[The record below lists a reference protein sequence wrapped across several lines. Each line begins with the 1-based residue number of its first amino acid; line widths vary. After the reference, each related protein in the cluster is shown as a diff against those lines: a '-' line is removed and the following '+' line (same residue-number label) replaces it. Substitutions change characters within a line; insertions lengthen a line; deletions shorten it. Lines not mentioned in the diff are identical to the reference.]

1 MQCLEFRQLKLTD
14 PYVNDQDANEHR
26 DVCTACRAFEREI
39 QNLDATTKEA
49 LSVDVPEGFAA
60 KILLNQALQPQQRR
74 PTRSSWLGMAA
85 SFFALAIGSVA
96 YLQLSR
102 APIEVSVLEHIEH
115 EQVITD
121 RKLEAAHIQQVMYS
135 VDAESSALPGEII
148 YASNCIIDGELVAHL
163 VVRDK
168 DQELTLVLIPHNQIT
183 GAIAIQTGDWHG
195 VIQPHATGSLAILA
209 RSELA
214 DIEGA
219 AAQYGRAIRKRT
231 I

>member
-14 PYVNDQDANEHR
+14 PYVNDLDANEHR

-39 QNLDATTKEA
+39 QNLDATTKET

-60 KILLNQALQPQQRR
+60 KILNQALQPQPRR
-74 PTRSSWLGMAA
+74 PTRRYWSSMAA
-85 SFFALAIGSVA
+85 SFFALAVGSIA
-96 YLQLSR
+96 YLQLSH

-121 RKLEAAHIQQVMYS
+121 RKLEPAHIQQVMYS
-135 VDAESSALPGEII
+135 VDAETSALPGEIV
-148 YASNCIIDGELVAHL
+148 YASNCIIDGELVAHF
-163 VVRDK
+163 VVRDE
-168 DQELTLVLIPHNQIT
+168 DQELTLLLIPHNATT
-183 GAIAIQTGDWHG
+183 GSIAIQTGDWHSI
-195 VIQPHATGSLAILA
+195 IQPHATGSMAILT

-214 DIEGA
+214 NIEGA

>member
-26 DVCTACRAFEREI
+26 DVCAACRAFEREI
-39 QNLDATTKEA
+39 RDLDATTKEA

-60 KILLNQALQPQQRR
+60 KILLNQALQPQPRR
-74 PTRSSWLGMAA
+74 PTRSTWLSMAA
-85 SFFALAIGSVA
+85 SFFALAVGSIA
-96 YLQLSR
+96 YLQLSH
-102 APIEVSVLEHIEH
+102 APMEVSVLEHIEH

-121 RKLEAAHIQQVMYS
+121 RKLEPAHIQQVMYS

-163 VVRDK
+163 VVRDE
-168 DQELTLVLIPHNQIT
+168 DRELTLVLIPHNPIN
-183 GAIAIQTGDWHG
+183 GAIAIETGDWHG
-195 VIQPHATGSLAILA
+195 VIQPHATGSMAILS

-214 DIEGA
+214 NIQGT